1 MQTVVLSVVSAA
13 AVAFVLGIIWYA
25 PLGFGDTW
33 VEATARRAASGSGG
47 PALGASFAALVASAV
62 ALEAVLRVTGVNS
75 VAGGTWVGALAG
87 ALVALAMLSD
97 YLFNGWPLDLFAIQA
112 GYRVAYL
119 VLMGVVLG
127 AWP

>member
-1 MQTVVLSVVSAA
+1 MQSFVLSAVSAA

-33 VEATARRAASGSGG
+33 VEASRRRAAARGG
-47 PALGASFAALVASAV
+47 APALGASFAALVASAV
-62 ALEAVLRVTGVNS
+62 ALGAVLRATGVDS
-75 VAGGTWVGALAG
+75 VAAGAWVGVLAG
-87 ALVALAMLSD
+87 LLAALAMLSD
-97 YLFNGWPLDLFAIQA
+97 YLFNGWPLELFAIQA

-127 AWP
+127 AWH